1 MAYGTDQSTKFSK
14 GKRFVDLDY
23 DFKANPLTGDVV
35 LKTNDQAIKNSVRA
49 LLNTN
54 KYDRV
59 FQPSIQSRLRKL
71 LFEQITPLLG
81 INIKS
86 NIEDVIRLHEPR
98 VQIQSIVVNTFED
111 QNAIEITIQ
120 YNIINEE
127 QISVLSVTMERSR

>member
-1 MAYGTDQSTKFSK
+1 M
-14 GKRFVDLDY
+14 
-23 DFKANPLTGDVV
+23 
-35 LKTNDQAIKNSVRA
+35 
-49 LLNTN
+49 
-54 KYDRV
+54 

-98 VQIQSIVVNTFED
+98 VQLQSIVVNTFED

-120 YNIINEE
+120 YNILNEE

>member
-14 GKRFVDLDY
+14 VKRFVDLDY
-23 DFKANPLTGDVV
+23 DFKANPLTGDLV
-35 LKTNDQAIKNSVRA
+35 LKTNDQAVKNSVRA
-49 LLNTN
+49 LINTN

-71 LFEQITPLLG
+71 LFDQITPLLG

-98 VQIQSIVVNTFED
+98 VQLQSIVVNTFED

-120 YNIINEE
+120 YNILNEE

>member
-14 GKRFVDLDY
+14 GKWFVDLDY
-23 DFKANPLTGDVV
+23 DFKANPLTGDLV
-35 LKTNDQAIKNSVRA
+35 LKTNDQAVKNSVRA
-49 LLNTN
+49 LINTN

-98 VQIQSIVVNTFED
+98 VQLQSIVVNTFED

-120 YNIINEE
+120 YNILNEE